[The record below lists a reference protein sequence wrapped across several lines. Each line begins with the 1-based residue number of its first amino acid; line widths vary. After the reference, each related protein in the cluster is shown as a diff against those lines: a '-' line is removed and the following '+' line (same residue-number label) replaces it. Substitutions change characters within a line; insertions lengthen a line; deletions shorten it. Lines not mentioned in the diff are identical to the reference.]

1 MKEETIRIEDILDG
15 VKKRW
20 QLIVSITLAVT
31 IIATVANFF
40 LIKPKYQ
47 ATTDIFIGKNVTN
60 KKDEAASYNNSE
72 IQMYQKMLKTYASL
86 INTTDLISN
95 AFEAAGITDISA
107 NQAKSA
113 LVVEPQTDTQ
123 IIVIKYTNTK
133 KQVAKDVVEA
143 ITKEYIKVSPNYY
156 DTSENVIESVK
167 LPTDPVSPNKKTNI
181 LIAFIFGFILGVGAS
196 LILYMLDSTF
206 KDKEDLEEII
216 GLPVIGVIPNSE
228 KVK

>member
-1 MKEETIRIEDILDG
+1 MKEETIRIEDILEG

-31 IIATVANFF
+31 IIVTVANFF

-47 ATTDIFIGKNVTN
+47 ATTDIFIGKNVTD

-123 IIVIKYTNTK
+123 IIVIKYTNTN
-133 KQVAKDVVEA
+133 KQLAKDVVEA
-143 ITKEYIKVSPNYY
+143 ITKEFIKVSPNYY
-156 DTSENVIESVK
+156 DTSVNVIESVK

>member
-123 IIVIKYTNTK
+123 IIVIKYTNTN
-133 KQVAKDVVEA
+133 KQLAKDVVEA
-143 ITKEYIKVSPNYY
+143 ITKEFIKVSPNYY
-156 DTSENVIESVK
+156 DTSVNVIESVK

>member
-123 IIVIKYTNTK
+123 IIVIKYTNTN
-133 KQVAKDVVEA
+133 KQLAKDVVEA
-143 ITKEYIKVSPNYY
+143 ITKEFIKVSPNYY
-156 DTSENVIESVK
+156 DTSVNVIESVK

-196 LILYMLDSTF
+196 LILYMLYSTF

>member
-47 ATTDIFIGKNVTN
+47 ATTDIFIGKNVKD

-107 NQAKSA
+107 NQAKSS

-123 IIVIKYTNTK
+123 IIVIKYTNTN
-133 KQVAKDVVEA
+133 KQLAKDVVEA
-143 ITKEYIKVSPNYY
+143 ITKEFIKVSPNYY
-156 DTSENVIESVK
+156 DTSVNVIESVK
-167 LPTDPVSPNKKTNI
+167 LPTDPVSPNKKINI
-181 LIAFIFGFILGVGAS
+181 LIAFIFGFIFGVCVAVA
-196 LILYMLDSTF
+196 LYMLDTTF
-206 KDKEDLEEII
+206 KDKEDLEESI

-228 KVK
+228 KIK

>member
-1 MKEETIRIEDILDG
+1 MKEESIRIEDILDG

-47 ATTDIFIGKNVTN
+47 ATTDIFIGKNVTD

-123 IIVIKYTNTK
+123 IIVIKYTNTN
-133 KQVAKDVVEA
+133 KQLAKDVVEA
-143 ITKEYIKVSPNYY
+143 ITKEFIKVSPNYY
-156 DTSENVIESVK
+156 DTSVNVIESVK

>member
-123 IIVIKYTNTK
+123 IIVIKYTNTN
-133 KQVAKDVVEA
+133 KQLAKDVVEA
-143 ITKEYIKVSPNYY
+143 ITKEFIKVSPNYY
-156 DTSENVIESVK
+156 DTSVNVIESVK

-181 LIAFIFGFILGVGAS
+181 LIAFIFGFILGVGVS
-196 LILYMLDSTF
+196 LILYMLDTTF

-228 KVK
+228 KVN

>member
-47 ATTDIFIGKNVTN
+47 ATTDIFIGKNITD

-123 IIVIKYTNTK
+123 IIVIKYTNTN
-133 KQVAKDVVEA
+133 KQLAKDVVEA
-143 ITKEYIKVSPNYY
+143 ITKEFIKVSPNYY
-156 DTSENVIESVK
+156 DTSVNVIESVK

>member
-47 ATTDIFIGKNVTN
+47 ATTDIFIGKNVTD

-123 IIVIKYTNTK
+123 IIVIKYTNTN
-133 KQVAKDVVEA
+133 KQLAKDVVEA
-143 ITKEYIKVSPNYY
+143 ITKEFIKVSPNYY
-156 DTSENVIESVK
+156 DTSVNVIESVK

>member
-123 IIVIKYTNTK
+123 IIVIKYTNTN
-133 KQVAKDVVEA
+133 KQLAKDVVDA
-143 ITKEYIKVSPNYY
+143 ITKEFIKVSPNYY
-156 DTSENVIESVK
+156 DTSVNVIESVK

>member
-123 IIVIKYTNTK
+123 IIVIKYTNTN
-133 KQVAKDVVEA
+133 KQLAKDVVEA
-143 ITKEYIKVSPNYY
+143 ITKEFIKVSPNYY
-156 DTSENVIESVK
+156 DTSVNVIESVK

-228 KVK
+228 

>member
-15 VKKRW
+15 IKKRW

-123 IIVIKYTNTK
+123 IIVIKYTNTN
-133 KQVAKDVVEA
+133 KQLAKDVVEA
-143 ITKEYIKVSPNYY
+143 ITKEFIKVSPNYY
-156 DTSENVIESVK
+156 DTSVNVIESVK

>member
-1 MKEETIRIEDILDG
+1 MKEETIRIEDILEG

-47 ATTDIFIGKNVTN
+47 ATTDIFIGKNVTD

-123 IIVIKYTNTK
+123 IIVIKYTNTN
-133 KQVAKDVVEA
+133 KQLAKDVVEA
-143 ITKEYIKVSPNYY
+143 ITKEFIKVSPNYY
-156 DTSENVIESVK
+156 DTSVNVIESVK

>member
-1 MKEETIRIEDILDG
+1 MKEETIRIEDILEG

-31 IIATVANFF
+31 IIVTVANFF

-47 ATTDIFIGKNVTN
+47 ATTDIFIGKNVTD

-86 INTTDLISN
+86 INTIDLISN
-95 AFEAAGITDISA
+95 AFEAAEITDISA

-123 IIVIKYTNTK
+123 IIVIKYTNTN
-133 KQVAKDVVEA
+133 KQLAKDVVDA
-143 ITKEYIKVSPNYY
+143 ITKEFIKVSPNYY
-156 DTSENVIESVK
+156 DTSVNVIESVK
-167 LPTDPVSPNKKTNI
+167 LPTDPVSPNKKANI
-181 LIAFIFGFILGVGAS
+181 LIGFIFGFILGVGVS
-196 LILYMLDSTF
+196 LILYMLDTTF

-228 KVK
+228 KVN

>member
-123 IIVIKYTNTK
+123 IIVIKYTNTN
-133 KQVAKDVVEA
+133 KQLAKDVVEA
-143 ITKEYIKVSPNYY
+143 ITKEFIKVSPNYY
-156 DTSENVIESVK
+156 DTSVNVIESVK

-181 LIAFIFGFILGVGAS
+181 LIAFIFGFILGVGVS

>member
-20 QLIVSITLAVT
+20 QLIVSITFAVT

-123 IIVIKYTNTK
+123 IIVIKYTNTN
-133 KQVAKDVVEA
+133 KQLAKDVVEA
-143 ITKEYIKVSPNYY
+143 ITKEFIKVSPNYY
-156 DTSENVIESVK
+156 DTSVNVIESVK

>member
-47 ATTDIFIGKNVTN
+47 ATTDIFIGKNVTD

-123 IIVIKYTNTK
+123 IIVIKYTNTN
-133 KQVAKDVVEA
+133 KQLAKDVVEA
-143 ITKEYIKVSPNYY
+143 ITKEFIKVSPNYY
-156 DTSENVIESVK
+156 DTSVNVIESVK
-167 LPTDPVSPNKKTNI
+167 LPTDPVSPNKKINI

>member
-31 IIATVANFF
+31 IIVTVANFF

-47 ATTDIFIGKNVTN
+47 ATTDIFIGKNVTD

-95 AFEAAGITDISA
+95 AFETAGITAISA
-107 NQAKSA
+107 NQAKSE

-123 IIVIKYTNTK
+123 IIVIKYTNTN
-133 KQVAKDVVEA
+133 KQLAKDVVDA
-143 ITKEYIKVSPNYY
+143 ITKEFIKVSPNYY
-156 DTSENVIESVK
+156 DTSVNIIESVK
-167 LPTDPVSPNKKTNI
+167 LPTDPVSPNKKINI
-181 LIAFIFGFILGVGAS
+181 LIGFIFGFILGVGVA

>member
-123 IIVIKYTNTK
+123 IIVIKYTNTN
-133 KQVAKDVVEA
+133 KQLAKDVVEA
-143 ITKEYIKVSPNYY
+143 ITKEFIKVSPNYY
-156 DTSENVIESVK
+156 DTSVNVIESVK

-196 LILYMLDSTF
+196 LVLYMLDSTF